1 MTNNSSF
8 SIETLLQ
15 IKPTTSSSS
24 QQEEQEN
31 DSTFTSN
38 KPVAMSLA
46 ERLAGIYYS
55 SHWPYQ
61 NFEKKLIVLGFFV
74 QGHSLTQ

>member
-1 MTNNSSF
+1 
-8 SIETLLQ
+8 
-15 IKPTTSSSS
+15 
-24 QQEEQEN
+24 
-31 DSTFTSN
+31 
-38 KPVAMSLA
+38 MSLA

-74 QGHSLTQ
+74 QGHALTQ